1 MGADAQEDPAH
12 RAGSSWAIGQDRA
25 GHGYGPA
32 WPRRVGGVSS
42 RPTHDPR
49 ELLVPFKAHAAGR
62 HHIPKQ
68 RYRVTNWAEYDA
80 ALRQR
85 GSLTV
90 WFSEAAI
97 AAWRAEPRTTP
108 GGQPSYSALAIITAL
123 TLRAVFRLARRQTEG
138 LIGSILRLLGLGL
151 AVPDHT
157 TLSRRA
163 ETLEVPRPRSNPG
176 SGPVYLLVDST
187 GLRLGGP
194 GEWLTEKHG
203 TKIRRSWRKLHLG
216 VDADTGEIT
225 AAELTANDVDDGSQ
239 VGPLL

>member
-42 RPTHDPR
+42 RPIYDPR

-80 ALRQR
+80 SLRQR

-90 WFSEAAI
+90 WFSDDAI
-97 AAWRAEPRTTP
+97 AAWRAAPRTTR
-108 GGQPSYSALAIITAL
+108 GGQPRSSPLAITTAL
-123 TLRAVFRLARRQTEG
+123 TLRAVFRLALRQTEG
-138 LIGSILRLLGLGL
+138 LIGSILHPCSASSLPCR
-151 AVPDHT
+151 T
-157 TLSRRA
+157 TRHSTA
-163 ETLEVPRPRSNPG
+163 GPRPWRCRVL
-176 SGPVYLLVDST
+176 GPAPAPVPCTCWWTAPASSWAALAH
-187 GLRLGGP
+187 GGP
-194 GEWLTEKHG
+194 
-203 TKIRRSWRKLHLG
+203 RS
-216 VDADTGEIT
+216 T
-225 AAELTANDVDDGSQ
+225 APGNAAPGASCTWAWTPPPARSKRCS
-239 VGPLL
+239 